1 MRRRGIVLAVAAWLG
16 GAAAQAAPPGYP
28 TEALADYVFACM
40 ATNGQTPDALR
51 RCACSID
58 HIAERLSYDE
68 YVEAETVLRLQQAP
82 GGDPRVGMYRTS
94 PWAVAMVDKLRAA
107 QVEAEAKC
115 F

>member
-51 RCACSID
+51 RCA
-58 HIAERLSYDE
+58 
-68 YVEAETVLRLQQAP
+68 
-82 GGDPRVGMYRTS
+82 
-94 PWAVAMVDKLRAA
+94 
-107 QVEAEAKC
+107 
-115 F
+115 